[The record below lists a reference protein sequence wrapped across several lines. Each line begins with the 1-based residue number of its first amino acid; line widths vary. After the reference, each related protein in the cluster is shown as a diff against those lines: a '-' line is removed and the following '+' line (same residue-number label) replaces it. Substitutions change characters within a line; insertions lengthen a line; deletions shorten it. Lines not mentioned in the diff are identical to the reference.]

1 MFTSTCPA
9 PPGLPRWSGVR
20 NSSSLS
26 CSATQTLPWLPRV
39 FWPLPPARQSISL
52 NLRCHQCKVFHYFM
66 NQEEKTLGVKL
77 DTMFSYHL
85 EFAFGSSWSIFSLV
99 RCLSLLCTQKN
110 GEHKQGRSF
119 NLFLDVLYVFRYGS
133 SGSSFNEELFL
144 VGSASWFR
152 GGALT
157 DGAAFG
163 STVCPFFK
171 KIIWKYSW
179 FTMLCQFLMY
189 TKWLIYIHS
198 FYSISCDK
206 P

>member
-9 PPGLPRWSGVR
+9 PPGLPWWSGVR
-20 NSSSLS
+20 NSSSLF
-26 CSATQTLPWLPRV
+26 CSPTQTLPWLPRV
-39 FWPLPPARQSISL
+39 FWPLPHARQNISL

-66 NQEEKTLGVKL
+66 NQEEKTLGIKL

-85 EFAFGSSWSIFSLV
+85 EFAFGSSWNIFSLV
-99 RCLSLLCTQKN
+99 RCLSLLCTHKN

-144 VGSASWFR
+144 EGSASCVQGWSV
-152 GGALT
+152 

-163 STVCPFFK
+163 STVCPFKK

-179 FTMLCQFLMY
+179 FTMLC
-189 TKWLIYIHS
+189 
-198 FYSISCDK
+198 
-206 P
+206 